1 MAAISDAV
9 VIGIVLGLVFGAVC
23 YYLFSR
29 MTQLERKVGLME
41 NILLDLKVTTEQTL
55 LSVTESPDQDQ
66 DRTQIHSSYHEA
78 HRMQLNEEEEDHD
91 HDQDQDHDHD
101 QDQPQNSEAR
111 DILLEQ
117 VSRGRT
123 TPSSVQVEKTNVS
136 VNYEAMTYK
145 ELTALA
151 KQQGISGLRNMSK
164 AQVIDA
170 IRKRSGSSSSSGS
183 RESSAQQQ
191 PQQPQSQQEQTGLSA
206 WASPLQSFSETTVEE
221 LGSAEE
227 ANESFGMVA
236 DLEEDGQVL
245 TLD

>member
-1 MAAISDAV
+1 MAAISDAI

-55 LSVTESPDQDQ
+55 LSVTELPDSVDQ
-66 DRTQIHSSYHEA
+66 STHQSMHQSMHKSYNDLQESNDQENGLEGTEDRDDT
-78 HRMQLNEEEEDHD
+78 
-91 HDQDQDHDHD
+91 
-101 QDQPQNSEAR
+101 NSAESR
-111 DILLEQ
+111 DVHLEQ
-117 VSRGRT
+117 VPRSRGS
-123 TPSSVQVEKTNVS
+123 PNSVQVEKTSVS

-170 IRKRSGSSSSSGS
+170 IRKHNGFTGSSSDSSV
-183 RESSAQQQ
+183 QQ
-191 PQQPQSQQEQTGLSA
+191 
-206 WASPLQSFSETTVEE
+206 
-221 LGSAEE
+221 
-227 ANESFGMVA
+227 
-236 DLEEDGQVL
+236 
-245 TLD
+245 